1 MKLSNKKDQDDKEK
15 EEPNQIL
22 QKYDIENIKSKLIL
36 QKVFDNLSKKKLL
49 KIIKFSN
56 KTKKDW
62 I

>member
-22 QKYDIENIKSKLIL
+22 QKYDIENIKDKLIL

-49 KIIKFSN
+49 KK
-56 KTKKDW
+56 
-62 I
+62 